1 MKTLFK
7 VSAAATVRAM
17 FAATLFMFCA
27 QSALAQDEIVLT
39 VTGTA
44 EPAEFTMA
52 ELQAMPATSFE
63 TTTIWTEGAQSFT
76 GVSLHSFLAELGVEG
91 GTLNAAAINDY
102 VVEIPVADAVEGGP
116 IIAYARNGEVMSVRN
131 NGPLW
136 IVYPY
141 DSNADYQSEVI
152 YARSIWQLVR
162 IDVVQ

>member
-17 FAATLFMFCA
+17 FAAALLMICA

-76 GVSLHSFLAELGVEG
+76 GVSLHSFLAGLGVEG

-102 VVEIPVADAVEGGP
+102 VVEIPVADAVAGGP
-116 IIAYARNGEVMSVRN
+116 IIAYARNGEVMNVRN

>member
-1 MKTLFK
+1 MKTLFQ
-7 VSAAATVRAM
+7 VSAATTVRAI
-17 FAATLFMFCA
+17 FAAALLMFCA
-27 QSALAQDEIVLT
+27 QSVLAQDEIVLT

-76 GVSLHSFLAELGVEG
+76 GVSLHSFLADLGVEG
-91 GTLNAAAINDY
+91 GTLNASAINDY

>member
-17 FAATLFMFCA
+17 FAGTLFMFCA

-102 VVEIPVADAVEGGP
+102 VVEIPVADAVAGGP